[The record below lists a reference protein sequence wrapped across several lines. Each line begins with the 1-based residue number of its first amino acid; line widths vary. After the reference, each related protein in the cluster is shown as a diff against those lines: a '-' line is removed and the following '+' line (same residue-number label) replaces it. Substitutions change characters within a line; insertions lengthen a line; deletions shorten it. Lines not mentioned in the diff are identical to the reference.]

1 RVLFRSKG
9 ARGDRLEPFP
19 RNRGLGRAHGRHAGR
34 RGPRHPAAGLSRG
47 KLGRSGARDHRPDQG
62 AARIRAERQGHHR
75 GRPDA
80 GRNHAG
86 PVMRWLIPLILLPAA
101 AQAESL
107 VALRTLPAQTVVTE
121 ADVTLV
127 EAQIDGALT
136 AIAPALGLQVKTTV
150 YAGRPLRPENLGA
163 PA

>member
-1 RVLFRSKG
+1 
-9 ARGDRLEPFP
+9 
-19 RNRGLGRAHGRHAGR
+19 
-34 RGPRHPAAGLSRG
+34 
-47 KLGRSGARDHRPDQG
+47 
-62 AARIRAERQGHHR
+62 
-75 GRPDA
+75 
-80 GRNHAG
+80 
-86 PVMRWLIPLILLPAA
+86 MRWLIPLILLPAA

-136 AIAPALGLQVKTTV
+136 AVAPALGLQVKTTV

-163 PA
+163 PALIDRNQSVTLVYAAGGLIILAEGRALARGAEGEVVRAMNLASKTTVSGRVDGQGRLVVGDRN

>member
-1 RVLFRSKG
+1 
-9 ARGDRLEPFP
+9 
-19 RNRGLGRAHGRHAGR
+19 
-34 RGPRHPAAGLSRG
+34 
-47 KLGRSGARDHRPDQG
+47 
-62 AARIRAERQGHHR
+62 
-75 GRPDA
+75 
-80 GRNHAG
+80 
-86 PVMRWLIPLILLPAA
+86 MRWLIPLILLPAA

-163 PA
+163 PALIDRNQSVTLVYVAGGLIILAEGRALARGAEGEVVRAMNLASKTTVSGRVDGQGRLVVGDRN

>member
-1 RVLFRSKG
+1 
-9 ARGDRLEPFP
+9 
-19 RNRGLGRAHGRHAGR
+19 
-34 RGPRHPAAGLSRG
+34 
-47 KLGRSGARDHRPDQG
+47 
-62 AARIRAERQGHHR
+62 
-75 GRPDA
+75 
-80 GRNHAG
+80 
-86 PVMRWLIPLILLPAA
+86 MRWLIPLILLPAA

-163 PA
+163 PALIDRNQPVTLVYAAGGLIILAEGRALARGAEGEVVRAMNLASKTTVSGRVDGQGRLVVGDRN

>member
-1 RVLFRSKG
+1 
-9 ARGDRLEPFP
+9 
-19 RNRGLGRAHGRHAGR
+19 
-34 RGPRHPAAGLSRG
+34 
-47 KLGRSGARDHRPDQG
+47 
-62 AARIRAERQGHHR
+62 
-75 GRPDA
+75 
-80 GRNHAG
+80 
-86 PVMRWLIPLILLPAA
+86 MRWLIPLILLPAA

-136 AIAPALGLQVKTTV
+136 AVAPALGLQVKTTV

-163 PA
+163 PALIDRNQSVTLVYAAGGLIILAEGRALARGAEGEVVRAMNLASKATVSGRVDGQGRLVVGDRN

>member
-1 RVLFRSKG
+1 
-9 ARGDRLEPFP
+9 
-19 RNRGLGRAHGRHAGR
+19 
-34 RGPRHPAAGLSRG
+34 
-47 KLGRSGARDHRPDQG
+47 
-62 AARIRAERQGHHR
+62 
-75 GRPDA
+75 
-80 GRNHAG
+80 
-86 PVMRWLIPLILLPAA
+86 MRWLISLVLLPAA

-136 AIAPALGLQVKTTV
+136 AIAPALGLQVKTTI

-163 PA
+163 PALIDRNQSVTLVYAAGGLIILAEGRALARGAEGEVIRAMNLASKTTVSGRVDGQGRLVVGDRN

>member
-1 RVLFRSKG
+1 
-9 ARGDRLEPFP
+9 
-19 RNRGLGRAHGRHAGR
+19 
-34 RGPRHPAAGLSRG
+34 
-47 KLGRSGARDHRPDQG
+47 
-62 AARIRAERQGHHR
+62 
-75 GRPDA
+75 
-80 GRNHAG
+80 
-86 PVMRWLIPLILLPAA
+86 MRWLIPLILLPAA

-163 PA
+163 PALIDRNQSVTLVYAAGGLIILAEGRALARGAEGEVVRAMNLASKTTVSGRVDGQGRLVVGDRN

>member
-1 RVLFRSKG
+1 
-9 ARGDRLEPFP
+9 
-19 RNRGLGRAHGRHAGR
+19 
-34 RGPRHPAAGLSRG
+34 
-47 KLGRSGARDHRPDQG
+47 
-62 AARIRAERQGHHR
+62 
-75 GRPDA
+75 
-80 GRNHAG
+80 
-86 PVMRWLIPLILLPAA
+86 MRWLIPLILLPAA

-163 PA
+163 PALIDRNQPVTLVYAAGGLIILAEGRALARGAEGEVVRAMNLASKATVSGRVDGQGRLVVGDRN